1 MKNRVLHS
9 IMILSLV
16 LIGLSFLIPNEFNDL
31 LLTYPEL
38 FQNFSFAYSMY
49 SLTLLIVV
57 ILLSFFQL
65 DIYAYWISLLFLI
78 LQTFNMGI
86 VTLLNLGW
94 IDYLIISV
102 GILIVFMNFYYY
114 SIDKRIKKK
123 LLFGL
128 GALSA
133 IFVLL
138 SVIVYPHADNVYSV
152 LIVLFIG
159 ALISLL
165 IKRIDFR
172 IVIILQTIFV
182 FLLLYLMTL
191 NTNCNIRFELDM
203 GFKDWSIKNLYSRCS
218 SFYLWIMSGI
228 IMNYCLLIKLKKAT
242 GPNKRS

>member
-31 LLTYPEL
+31 LLTNPEL
-38 FQNFSFAYSMY
+38 FQNFSFAYSVY
-49 SLTLLIVV
+49 SLTLLLVI

-65 DIYAYWISLLFLI
+65 NIYAYWISLLFLI
-78 LQTFNMGI
+78 LQTFNMGL
-86 VTLLNLGW
+86 VKLLNLGW
-94 IDYLIISV
+94 IDYLIILV
-102 GILIVFMNFYYY
+102 GILIVVMNFYYY

-128 GALSA
+128 GVLFIIFIIFSA
-133 IFVLL
+133 IGFL
-138 SVIVYPHADNVYSV
+138 HTDNVYSV

-172 IVIILQTIFV
+172 IVIVLQTIFV
-182 FLLLYLMTL
+182 VLLLYLMTL
-191 NTNCNIRFELDM
+191 NTNCNVRFELDM

-228 IMNYCLLIKLKKAT
+228 IMNYCLVIKLKKAT
-242 GPNKRS
+242 GTDTGS